1 MSRQI
6 VQVFEAYQKA
16 RQLFVQTVADQA
28 ARGGATEA
36 LVGSHAV
43 ELLRPLLLDPV
54 PSIQQTAALALG
66 RLADASP
73 EVAAR
78 VLDADVLPQLV
89 YMLADRDRFSKKAAA
104 FVLRALAKHGAD
116 AARTVVDAG
125 ALDALVACL
134 EEFDPQVKEAAAWA
148 LGLVARHGAELAQG
162 VADAG
167 AVPLLVLALQEPEV
181 ALKRVAASALGD
193 LCKHTPELA
202 QTAVDAGAVAYLA
215 PLIEHKDA
223 KLRRQVLA
231 ALSQVAKHSV
241 DLAERV
247 AEAEVFPAA
256 LPNLRDADE
265 YVAKNTATLLR
276 EVAKHSV
283 GLAQLVV
290 NTGGTAALVDYVQA
304 AQGAGK
310 IPGIMALGFIAAASE
325 RLAKAVLVSHAVA
338 PIAQALQH
346 EPAEGV
352 RAAAAWTLGQ
362 LGRHSPDHAR
372 AVADP
377 EAHVLPTLVALLRNG
392 TMAASGSNSTL
403 QFSGS
408 GSGGALGLTG
418 TVTGGGPTD
427 LQTKAARALVSIVQ
441 KCTHLPA
448 LEALL
453 AADVPAD
460 ILAHVV
466 AQFAKILPHDPQA
479 RKAFVASKGLQ
490 KVQLLAADPQ
500 SDVGAAVR
508 AINACYP
515 EEVVRFYSPGY
526 SETLLDQVDA
536 YSPQQAASS

>member
-1 MSRQI
+1 
-6 VQVFEAYQKA
+6 VFEAYQKA

-36 LVGSHAV
+36 LVGNHAV
-43 ELLRPLLLDPV
+43 ELLRPLLLDTV

-66 RLADASP
+66 RLADTSP

-167 AVPLLVLALQEPEV
+167 AVPLLILALQEPEV

-231 ALSQVAKHSV
+231 ALAQVAKHSV

-304 AQGAGK
+304 AHGANK

-338 PIAQALQH
+338 PVAAALAG

-377 EAHVLPTLVALLRNG
+377 DAHVLPTLVALVRSPPTGAGAGGATLSNS
-392 TMAASGSNSTL
+392 SGSLGLGATL
-403 QFSGS
+403 SGATL
-408 GSGGALGLTG
+408 GGAGAA
-418 TVTGGGPTD
+418 PTD

-466 AQFAKILPHDPQA
+466 AQFAKILPHDAQA

-490 KVQLLAADPQ
+490 KVQLLAADPA

-515 EEVVRFYSPGY
+515 DEVVRFYTPGY
-526 SETLLDQVDA
+526 SDALLDQVDA
-536 YSPQQAASS
+536 YAPQQATSS